1 MSKIKLSKK
10 YIYKICKD
18 ALKEDLY
25 PSGDITSKLLKNT
38 KKINGHQLIAYTIEA
53 AKQSKNIKKI
63 FVSTDGKKIAKSSK
77 T

>member
-38 KKINGHQLIAYTIEA
+38 KKMIHSSYNDPEQKPGEKIDVILH
-53 AKQSKNIKKI
+53 NII
-63 FVSTDGKKIAKSSK
+63 
-77 T
+77 